1 MAFVVVMI
9 VFCFGVCRC
18 DICQDLVHG
27 VTCPTFSS
35 TYGGFGQP
43 PFSKDCKPDHLEPS
57 GYSDTSHL
65 IFEKNLASR
74 GSENRR
80 IWRVFVCPTCVPLWK
95 LTTNR
100 VKKVKRIS
108 VFLCFPISGFGE
120 DVPKKFNS
128 L

>member
-1 MAFVVVMI
+1 MCYTLNI
-9 VFCFGVCRC
+9 
-18 DICQDLVHG
+18 DICQDLVNG
-27 VTCPTFSS
+27 VTSPTFSS

-80 IWRVFVCPTCVPLWK
+80 IWRVFVCPTYVPLWK

-108 VFLCFPISGFGE
+108 VFSCFPIR
-120 DVPKKFNS
+120 DV
-128 L
+128 